1 MDKLERWT
9 GHLPDEEL
17 AVCRKAG
24 FGRRIGMGRRVA
36 LPDIE
41 TTWMFL
47 VSGCAMCG
55 RRMPELETALEP
67 ITNAFRAPDLPI
79 R

>member
-1 MDKLERWT
+1 MDTFERWT

-36 LPDIE
+36 LPD
-41 TTWMFL
+41 
-47 VSGCAMCG
+47 
-55 RRMPELETALEP
+55 
-67 ITNAFRAPDLPI
+67 LPI
-79 R
+79 H